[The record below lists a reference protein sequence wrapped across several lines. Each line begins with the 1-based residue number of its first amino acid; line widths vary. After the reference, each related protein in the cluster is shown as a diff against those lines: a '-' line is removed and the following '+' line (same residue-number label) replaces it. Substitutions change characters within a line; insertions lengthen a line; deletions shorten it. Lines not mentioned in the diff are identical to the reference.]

1 MNYDLIELEC
11 WKVNRRE
18 GKEQRNNAITKLLF
32 YSALNFKY

>member
-18 GKEQRNNAITKLLF
+18 GKEQRNKAITKF
-32 YSALNFKY
+32 